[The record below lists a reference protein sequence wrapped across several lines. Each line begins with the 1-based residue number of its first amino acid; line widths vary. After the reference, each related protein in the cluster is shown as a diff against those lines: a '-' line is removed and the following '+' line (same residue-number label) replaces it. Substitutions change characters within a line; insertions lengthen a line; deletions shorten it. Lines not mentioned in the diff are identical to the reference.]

1 MCLRLSKNL
10 NSPIRYAEESLG
22 VISFEIVL
30 TYITWKRK
38 SKGWTHKVKKKAIKI
53 GGKLSIENQKDTTA
67 DMTRA
72 L

>member
-1 MCLRLSKNL
+1 MSLELRFVQFRINVCLRLSKNL

-38 SKGWTHKVKKKAIKI
+38 SKGWTHKVKKKPQ
-53 GGKLSIENQKDTTA
+53 KLEES
-67 DMTRA
+67 
-72 L
+72 